1 MATQLDSVQISQL
14 KSLALGLEYDSA
26 NLDVSCIRTVAEN
39 YIKATKSSA
48 RNDSHSKSKPN
59 PTFLPPPSNPDL
71 ATYFSHSP
79 SSTNPPQPFC
89 ASAPELPSTVP
100 DSHSPKREMSQS
112 EGDTQPI
119 SQRVIEEFRAK
130 GNLEYAE
137 RILPSTCDGIV
148 ETACETH
155 ESSACTCLKG
165 QPGYVDL
172 LGGFEQ
178 PFRAEREE
186 HLLEN
191 NDEMDP
197 LSPVANVRAE
207 LYPESKRFQQPKTP
221 ATSGKKRSENGDG
234 LPQGDST
241 PRLPLNPFA
250 GHMMSQGALMDASQA
265 FRATQAAS
273 SPFVNALPSDAI
285 SERPSPHI
293 YELQR
298 PATTGPSSS
307 PRPARSFMTRAVTEP
322 QAKYVSI
329 KESQEKREKLAQ
341 RSLELNV
348 SVVVSS
354 DEDFESDD
362 SQLRR
367 RRNQRK
373 IDLKTKGQLGGITAP
388 PRPVS
393 SGRGRGRTRGG
404 FGSNEHNNRNSIEAS
419 KAVITADEL
428 APDET
433 TTDDETEHEEETEII
448 FGELGLLGDDDKK
461 NVDVPMTI
469 SRLKQAKSPATRFPS
484 SPSRPSV
491 NVISSAEQ
499 FQFQSRRRESF
510 DSLKKPASIP
520 DGTQTTAIA
529 DSQPSLDSDHVW
541 PQPRKVRDYPRSSPP
556 LEADDSMSP
565 EPPPRTASQVE
576 LVGIKSATISEGVF
590 EHQSLPTPCVSSSP
604 ARTSKTHHEVPTDR
618 RITSTTKTTTAPK
631 TSHSAENHS
640 MQLPHSSTSVSNR
653 TELIG
658 LTGHESSK
666 SLKESH
672 SGETNVTFESSH
684 SDKEVAKVGNSPRDG
699 NPKRATTISS
709 PIKLQ
714 DLAPQKIYETKNS
727 RPQSNSAKFSAATPH
742 SHMKANFLSKTPPDS
757 LSAQASN
764 GSTRFEPAQTNLP
777 HSPAKSISL
786 RQVVPSDQ
794 NPAIASPLHKSLAQ
808 ILADP
813 SPPDV
818 IDQPNVDI
826 KLLTGEDMEIL
837 NALHGSSPVEY
848 GRGKRRG
855 NAGQVLGYQKEHDRS
870 CSPVT
875 YRTSDKKRALD
886 DPRPKTNIA
895 STATERQ
902 ISSQDGVS
910 ETVGRDSKKASP
922 LKDRFSHLERAVKT
936 VQSKSGKIT
945 ISGAALSLQE
955 NDSNQD
961 TLTGDELAMDFS
973 TCGKGGGKGVGR
985 SNRPRGNSPKKLSG
999 ALNST
1004 SDPEVRLRKIK
1015 PLPKPKLKPKPKK
1028 VPSENKRESTA
1039 LTRSTSPSKSAKTP
1053 APLDTVNLQ
1062 RSFVAPDRVFAHFN
1076 GLFSAYYPATCIA
1089 CLAGEL
1095 PRYRVLFDDGQEI
1108 EVGGSGIKRLELRK
1122 GDSVKID
1129 GFKGRDYLV
1138 QGFADQQLPTVEDLG
1153 TPSDTPSEA
1162 AAPKV
1167 KILPMYTDVFGHA
1180 TVMLVDKKYKS
1191 VSEKDAV
1198 PFSMSIRDIYVSQRM
1213 WSSFQGRPYIPTFP
1227 LSFRLETPSDTPSAP
1242 YTPSSRSCRTKNS
1255 FLADPRSFNTS
1266 TTKQRGIFTN
1276 TVFATTHIVGDGAR
1290 KQLENQIVSNGGR
1303 LLGDG
1308 FDELFNIPPLEL
1320 ASASK
1325 KNPLNSLFRPTHTAQ
1340 ALGFTCLIA
1349 ASHNRKPKYI
1359 QALSLG
1365 IPCLATRWVYDC
1377 ISKQCLLP
1385 WQPYLLAS
1393 GDSYFLAGAAHSR
1406 ILPAYDPNIA
1416 TLTKIVGNR
1425 PKLLEG
1431 ESVLMIL
1438 RPKEEEEMKFLTL
1451 IMHALGARIVA
1462 KASSLDDASRALA
1475 KHPPKDGT
1483 TSWDRVWISEHEA
1496 KAENYLFGRT
1506 TITTTTTT
1514 TISMGKKRKRG
1525 GHGYSTP
1532 DPTTTA
1538 RGVILEGG
1546 KKRVIGNEYV
1556 IQSLILGQLVEGD

>member
-1 MATQLDSVQISQL
+1 MISNRL
-14 KSLALGLEYDSA
+14 VRRLYDTRELTPCPLQSA
-26 NLDVSCIRTVAEN
+26 SLDVSCIRTAAEN
-39 YIKATKSSA
+39 YIKATNSPA
-48 RNDSHSKSKPN
+48 CNDSPSKTKPN
-59 PTFLPPPSNPDL
+59 PTLPRPSSNPGL
-71 ATYFSHSP
+71 AAHFSHSP
-79 SSTNPPQPFC
+79 SSTNPLQPFC

-119 SQRVIEEFRAK
+119 SQRIIEKFRAK

-137 RILPSTCDGIV
+137 RFLPSTCDGTI

-165 QPGYVDL
+165 QSGYVDL

-178 PFRAEREE
+178 PFRTEQEE

-221 ATSGKKRSENGDG
+221 ATNGKEWSENGGG
-234 LPQGDST
+234 LPHGDST

-250 GHMMSQGALMDASQA
+250 GHMMSLGALMDASQA

-273 SPFVNALPSDAI
+273 SPLGNALLSDAI

-298 PATTGPSSS
+298 PASTGPSSS

-329 KESQEKREKLAQ
+329 KESQEKREQLAQ
-341 RSLELNV
+341 RSVELNV

-388 PRPVS
+388 RRPVS
-393 SGRGRGRTRGG
+393 SGRGRGRNRGG
-404 FGSNEHNNRNSIEAS
+404 FGSNEHNSRTSIEVS

-428 APDET
+428 APSET
-433 TTDDETEHEEETEII
+433 ATEDETEHEEETEII
-448 FGELGLLGDDDKK
+448 LGLERLGDDDKE

-469 SRLKQAKSPATRFPS
+469 SRLKQTKMPATQFPS
-484 SPSRPSV
+484 SPSRPLV

-499 FQFQSRRRESF
+499 FQCLSRRRESF
-510 DSLKKPASIP
+510 ESLQKSATIP

-541 PQPRKVRDYPRSSPP
+541 PQPRKVRDCPRSSPP
-556 LEADDSMSP
+556 WEADESISP
-565 EPPPRTASQVE
+565 EAPPRTASQAE
-576 LVGIKSATISEGVF
+576 PVGIKSATSSEEAF
-590 EHQSLPTPCVSSSP
+590 EHKSLPTPCVSSSP
-604 ARTSKTHHEVPTDR
+604 ARTSKSNNEPPTDQR
-618 RITSTTKTTTAPK
+618 DVSTTTTTTAPK
-631 TSHSAENHS
+631 SSHSTENHS
-640 MQLPHSSTSVSNR
+640 TQLPKSSTSVPNR
-653 TELIG
+653 TEVMG
-658 LTGHESSK
+658 LARHESPKTS
-666 SLKESH
+666 KESH
-672 SGETNVTFESSH
+672 RGATNATVGSSH
-684 SDKEVAKVGNSPRDG
+684 SEKEVAKAGNSR
-699 NPKRATTISS
+699 NPKRAITQSS
-709 PIKLQ
+709 PSKLQ
-714 DLAPQKIYETKNS
+714 DMAPQNISGTKDP
-727 RPQSNSAKFSAATPH
+727 RPQSDSAKFSAATPH
-742 SHMKANFLSKTPPDS
+742 SQMKADFLSKTPPD
-757 LSAQASN
+757 LLPAQAST
-764 GSTRFEPAQTNLP
+764 GSTRFETAQTTLP
-777 HSPAKSISL
+777 RPPPKPFSL
-786 RQVVPSDQ
+786 RQLVSCDQ
-794 NPAIASPLHKSLAQ
+794 NPATASPPHKSLAQ

-813 SPPDV
+813 TPPDV

-826 KLLTGEDMEIL
+826 NLLTGEDMEIL

-848 GRGKRRG
+848 VHGRRRG
-855 NAGQVLGYQKEHDRS
+855 NAGQVLGLQREHDRS
-870 CSPVT
+870 SSPIT
-875 YRTSDKKRALD
+875 YRTSEEGALD
-886 DPRPKTNIA
+886 APQPKTNITSA
-895 STATERQ
+895 ATERQ
-902 ISSQDGVS
+902 IASRDGVP
-910 ETVGRDSKKASP
+910 EAVGRDSEKASS
-922 LKDRFSHLERAVKT
+922 LKNQIPHVERAMKI
-936 VQSKSGKIT
+936 VQPKPGKIA
-945 ISGAALSLQE
+945 ISRAARSLQD
-955 NDSNQD
+955 NNSNQD
-961 TLTGDELAMDFS
+961 TLTGDELAMDYS
-973 TCGKGGGKGVGR
+973 TCRKNGAKGVGR
-985 SNRPRGNSPKKLSG
+985 SNRLRENSPKKLSED
-999 ALNST
+999 LNST
-1004 SDPEVRLRKIK
+1004 SDPGIRIRKIK
-1015 PLPKPKLKPKPKK
+1015 TLPKPKPKPKPKK
-1028 VPSENKRESTA
+1028 LPSENKREGIA
-1039 LTRSTSPSKSAKTP
+1039 LTRSTFPSKSVRTP
-1053 APLDTVNLQ
+1053 APLDTANLQ
-1062 RSFVAPDRVFAHFN
+1062 HSFVAPDRVFAHFN
-1076 GLFSAYYPATCIA
+1076 GRLFSAYYPATCIA
-1089 CLAGEL
+1089 GLAGEL
-1095 PRYRVLFDDGQEI
+1095 PRYRVRFDDGQDIEI
-1108 EVGGSGIKRLELRK
+1108 GGSGIKRLELRK
-1122 GDSVKID
+1122 GDCVKIE
-1129 GFKGRDYLV
+1129 GFKGRDYIV
-1138 QGFADQQLPTVEDLG
+1138 QGFGDQQLPTDEDLG
-1153 TPSDTPSEA
+1153 TPSKA

-1180 TVMLVDKKYKS
+1180 TVILVDKKYQS

-1198 PFSMSIRDIYVSQRM
+1198 PFSFPIRDIYVSQRM
-1213 WSSFQGRPYIPTFP
+1213 WSSFQGRPYVPTFP
-1227 LSFRLETPSDTPSAP
+1227 PSFRLETPSDTPSAP
-1242 YTPSSRSCRTKNS
+1242 YTPSSRSCRAKNS

-1266 TTKQRGIFTN
+1266 TTKQRGIFAN
-1276 TVFATTHIVGDGAR
+1276 TVFATTHIDGDGAR

-1303 LLGDG
+1303 LLGEG

-1325 KNPLNSLFRPTHTAQ
+1325 KTQLNSLFHPTQTAQ
-1340 ALGFTCLIA
+1340 TLGFTCLIA

-1393 GDSYFLAGAAHSR
+1393 GDSHFLAGAAHSR

-1416 TLTKIVGNR
+1416 TLTKIFGNR

-1438 RPKEEEEMKFLTL
+1438 RPKEEEEMRFFTL

-1506 TITTTTTT
+1506 TTTTTT
-1514 TISMGKKRKRG
+1514 SVGKKRKRG
-1525 GHGYSTP
+1525 GQGYFTP
-1532 DPTTTA
+1532 APTPTA

-1546 KKRVIGNEYV
+1546 KKRVIANEYV

>member
-1 MATQLDSVQISQL
+1 M
-14 KSLALGLEYDSA
+14 
-26 NLDVSCIRTVAEN
+26 
-39 YIKATKSSA
+39 
-48 RNDSHSKSKPN
+48 
-59 PTFLPPPSNPDL
+59 
-71 ATYFSHSP
+71 HSP
-79 SSTNPPQPFC
+79 SPPQPFC

-100 DSHSPKREMSQS
+100 DSHSPKSEMSQS

-119 SQRVIEEFRAK
+119 SQRIIEEFRTK

-137 RILPSTCDGIV
+137 RFLPSTCDGTV

-165 QPGYVDL
+165 QSGYVDL

-178 PFRAEREE
+178 PLRSEREE

-207 LYPESKRFQQPKTP
+207 LYPESKRFQQPQTP
-221 ATSGKKRSENGDG
+221 ATSERRRGGNGDG

-250 GHMMSQGALMDASQA
+250 SHMMSLGALMDASQV
-265 FRATQAAS
+265 FKATQVAS
-273 SPFVNALPSDAI
+273 SPSGIALTSDAI

-293 YELQR
+293 YETQR

-329 KESQEKREKLAQ
+329 KESQEKREQLAQ

-373 IDLKTKGQLGGITAP
+373 IDHKTKGQLGGITAP

-404 FGSNEHNNRNSIEAS
+404 FGSNKHNSRTSREAS
-419 KAVITADEL
+419 KAVITTDEL
-428 APDET
+428 APDDTATE
-433 TTDDETEHEEETEII
+433 DETEREEETEII
-448 FGELGLLGDDDKK
+448 FGEVGRLGDDDKE

-469 SRLKQAKSPATRFPS
+469 SRLKQTQMPATQFSS
-484 SPSRPSV
+484 SPSRPLV
-491 NVISSAEQ
+491 NVIASAEQ
-499 FQFQSRRRESF
+499 FQFLSRRRESF
-510 DSLKKPASIP
+510 DSLKNSATIP

-556 LEADDSMSP
+556 LEAHNSISP
-565 EPPPRTASQVE
+565 ESPPHTASQAE
-576 LVGIKSATISEGVF
+576 LVGIKSTTIYEGAF
-590 EHQSLPTPCVSSSP
+590 EDQSLPTPCVSSSP
-604 ARTSKTHHEVPTDR
+604 ARTSKTHPEVPPDGR
-618 RITSTTKTTTAPK
+618 GTSSPKPTTAPK
-631 TSHSAENHS
+631 SSQSAESHST
-640 MQLPHSSTSVSNR
+640 QLPRLSTSVSNR
-653 TELIG
+653 TELMG
-658 LTGHESSK
+658 STGHESSEN
-666 SLKESH
+666 SKESH
-672 SGETNVTFESSH
+672 SGATNAIVEYSH
-684 SDKEVAKVGNSPRDG
+684 SDKEIAKVGSSPRDG
-699 NPKRATTISS
+699 NSKRASTISS
-709 PIKLQ
+709 PIELQ
-714 DLAPQKIYETKNS
+714 DLAPQKISETKDP
-727 RPQSNSAKFSAATPH
+727 RPQSNSAECSAATLH
-742 SHMKANFLSKTPPDS
+742 SHMKAKFPSKAAPDS
-757 LSAQASN
+757 LPAQAST
-764 GSTRFEPAQTNLP
+764 GSTRFETAQTTLQQ
-777 HSPAKSISL
+777 SPPQLFSL
-786 RQVVPSDQ
+786 RQLVPSDQ
-794 NPAIASPLHKSLAQ
+794 NPATASPLHKSLAQ

-826 KLLTGEDMEIL
+826 NLLTSEDMEIL
-837 NALHGSSPVEY
+837 KALNGSSPVGN

-855 NAGQVLGYQKEHDRS
+855 NNEEVLVFQREHDRS

-875 YRTSDKKRALD
+875 NRMSVKKGALD
-886 DPRPKTNIA
+886 APQLAINRA
-895 STATERQ
+895 SAATERQ
-902 ISSQDGVS
+902 ITNKDGVS
-910 ETVGRDSKKASP
+910 EAVGRGSNKASP
-922 LKDRFSHLERAVKT
+922 LEEHLSHVERALKI
-936 VQSKSGKIT
+936 VQPTSGKVA
-945 ISGAALSLQE
+945 ISSAARSLLD

-961 TLTGDELAMDFS
+961 TLTGDELAMDYL
-973 TCGKGGGKGVGR
+973 TCGKYGGKEVGR
-985 SNRPRGNSPKKLSG
+985 SNRLRGNSPKKLSG

-1004 SDPEVRLRKIK
+1004 SDPGLSLRKIK
-1015 PLPKPKLKPKPKK
+1015 PLPRPKPKPKPKK
-1028 VPSENKRESTA
+1028 VLCENKREGIA
-1039 LTRSTSPSKSAKTP
+1039 LTRSTSPLKSVKNP
-1053 APLDTVNLQ
+1053 ALDTANLQ
-1062 RSFVAPDRVFAHFN
+1062 HSFVAPDRVFAHFN
-1076 GLFSAYYPATCIA
+1076 GRPVSAYYPATCIA
-1089 CLAGEL
+1089 GLAGEL
-1095 PRYRVLFDDGQEI
+1095 PRYRVRFDDGQHV

-1122 GDSVKID
+1122 GDIVKCHILT
-1129 GFKGRDYLV
+1129 GRDYLV
-1138 QGFADQQLPTVEDLG
+1138 QGFADQQLPTVED
-1153 TPSDTPSEA
+1153 PDTPSEA
-1162 AAPKV
+1162 AGLQEN
-1167 KILPMYTDVFGHA
+1167 ILPMYTDVFGHA
-1180 TVMLVDKKYKS
+1180 TVILVDKKHQS
-1191 VSEKDAV
+1191 ASEKDAV

-1213 WSSFQGRPYIPTFP
+1213 WSRFQGRPYIPTFP
-1227 LSFRLETPSDTPSAP
+1227 PSFRLETPSETPSAP
-1242 YTPSSRSCRTKNS
+1242 YTPSRSCRTKNS

-1266 TTKQRGIFTN
+1266 TNKQRGIFTN
-1276 TVFATTHIVGDGAR
+1276 TVFATTHIDGDGAR
-1290 KQLENQIVSNGGR
+1290 KQLENQILSNGGR

-1308 FDELFNIPPLEL
+1308 FDELFSIPPLEL

-1325 KNPLNSLFRPTHTAQ
+1325 KSPPSSLFRPTQTAQ
-1340 ALGFTCLIA
+1340 TLGFTCLIA

-1393 GDSYFLAGAAHSR
+1393 GDSHFLAGAAHSR
-1406 ILPAYDPNIA
+1406 ILPGYDPNTA
-1416 TLTKIVGNR
+1416 TLIKIVGNR
-1425 PKLLEG
+1425 PNLLEG

-1438 RPKEEEEMKFLTL
+1438 RPKEEEEMKFFTL

-1483 TSWDRVWISEHEA
+1483 TSWDRIWISEHEA
-1496 KAENYLFGRT
+1496 KAEAYLFGRT
-1506 TITTTTTT
+1506 TTTTTTFG
-1514 TISMGKKRKRG
+1514 MGKKRKRG
-1525 GHGYSTP
+1525 GQRYTTP
-1532 DPTTTA
+1532 APISTA
-1538 RGVILEGG
+1538 RGVILEDG

-1556 IQSLILGQLVEGD
+1556 IQSLILGQLVEGG